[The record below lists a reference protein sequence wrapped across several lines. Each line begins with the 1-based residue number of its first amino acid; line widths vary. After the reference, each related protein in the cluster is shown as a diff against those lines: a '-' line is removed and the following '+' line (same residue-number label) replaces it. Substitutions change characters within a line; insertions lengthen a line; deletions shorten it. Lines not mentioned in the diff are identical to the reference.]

1 MKSFW
6 KAPPRAKVYEALSAL
21 GDDRITMKSDTT
33 AEVTS
38 SSGDKK
44 YHVEWSSDRT
54 AIASNDNASYY
65 QGYMGYP
72 ILAVLLK
79 LGVLSYDSAV
89 AGMLSG
95 IPWKRL
101 NTKHKRNYD
110 KAVEEALTPLEH
122 RELIEKDVTA
132 IYDQV
137 IALRLERGPTRWPP
151 PSGR

>member
-1 MKSFW
+1 MKSPW

-21 GDDRITMKSDTT
+21 GDNRVVLKSET
-33 AEVTS
+33 AADVTS

-44 YHVEWSSDRT
+44 YLVEWSSDRT

-79 LGVLSYDSAV
+79 IGVLSHDAEI
-89 AGMLSG
+89 AKQLSG

-110 KAVEEALTPLEH
+110 KAVEEALASLEN
-122 RELIEKDVTA
+122 RDAIEKEVTA
-132 IYDQV
+132 IYAQV
-137 IALRLERGPTRWPP
+137 SALRLERGPTRWPP